1 MAASEAEIH
10 RVEVELREL
19 LSQAYGLKADDL
31 ARVDAAAPLFGDALG
46 LDSLDS
52 LALVVALEERF
63 GVTLQNDATTRKAF
77 GSIGSLS
84 KYLAALRSGRPPS

>member
-1 MAASEAEIH
+1 M
-10 RVEVELREL
+10 R
-19 LSQAYGLKADDL
+19 LSAQDL

-52 LALVVALEERF
+52 MALVVALEERF

-77 GSIGSLS
+77 STIGSLS